1 MLLLVAALQLVQP
14 SVLATT
20 VQEHVSEHADTS
32 INFTL
37 YNPLLKSIPLV
48 IPGVMNPNLSPLSR
62 SGVTLAVG
70 QQIFIIRDRKRE
82 LLYTVPADLAPGT
95 EVNCS
100 TLIENLN
107 ARKD

>member
-1 MLLLVAALQLVQP
+1 MLLLIAAIQLVQP
-14 SVLATT
+14 SVPAIPAHELVT
-20 VQEHVSEHADTS
+20 VHADTS
-32 INFTL
+32 ISFTL

-95 EVNCS
+95 EVNCA